1 MVEHVLNDS
10 LLGLDVDRNWQ
21 QPPENTLESLRHG
34 ILHSDG
40 IELDL
45 RKTLDGQLIV
55 HHDAKPSSVKWQEK
69 KNKKYVE
76 DITSEEM
83 KALGFPTIQEVLA
96 DSEIQLN

>member
-45 RKTLDGQLIV
+45 RKTCRWTTYCPPRCKTLPL
-55 HHDAKPSSVKWQEK
+55 SSGK
-69 KNKKYVE
+69 KKKQK
-76 DITSEEM
+76 IC
-83 KALGFPTIQEVLA
+83 
-96 DSEIQLN
+96 

>member
-1 MVEHVLNDS
+1 MGN
-10 LLGLDVDRNWQ
+10 LLSTTMQNHPL
-21 QPPENTLESLRHG
+21 
-34 ILHSDG
+34 
-40 IELDL
+40 
-45 RKTLDGQLIV
+45 
-55 HHDAKPSSVKWQEK
+55 SSGKEK